1 MSLPIDYRNQPDGWN
16 PGIYDLD
23 SYEQYHSIQALRSS
37 HLRLVKK
44 SPAHFAAAFD
54 ERWQKTISP
63 QLQKSFDKGKAFDRL
78 MLHGADDLANH
89 VAIEP
94 DISKATK
101 IYKEW
106 KASQAEDAI
115 LLSQRELNFIIEMKR
130 CTEAKSVFTSIF
142 SDGHPHKV
150 LVWQDKTGLWC
161 KAEIDW
167 ICNDGTVVDL
177 KTTAGGADFWAFSR
191 SAYRYGYL
199 NQGAFYLSGLNAI
212 TGVDH
217 NRFLLAVVETE
228 PPFESQV
235 FRVTQDQLWKAEM
248 ENEECLSALAHCF
261 KTGKWPGYPD
271 MIMDLQSGQT
281 IDDTE
286 FNNFDEAEGF

>member
-1 MSLPIDYRNQPDGWN
+1 MTKIIDYRNQPEGWN

-63 QLQKSFDKGKAFDRL
+63 QLQKSFDKGKAFDTL
-78 MLHGADDLANH
+78 MLHGSDELSIK

-94 DISKATK
+94 DLSKNSNA
-101 IYKEW
+101 YKQW
-106 KASQAEDAI
+106 KQEHGGAI
-115 LLSQRELNFIIEMKR
+115 ILSQRELDFIVEMKR
-130 CTEAKSVFTSIF
+130 RTEAKSVFSGIF
-142 SDGHPHKV
+142 TDGHPHKV
-150 LVWQDKTGLWC
+150 LIWQDGTGIWC

-167 ICNDGTVVDL
+167 IMSDGTVVDL
-177 KTTAGGADFWAFSR
+177 KTTGGGADYWAFSR
-191 SAYRYGYL
+191 SAYRYGYI
-199 NQGAFYLSGLNAI
+199 NQGAFYLAGLSAI
-212 TGVDH
+212 TGVEH
-217 NRFLLAVVETE
+217 NRFMLAVVETE

-235 FRVTQDQLWKAEM
+235 FRATQDQLWKAEM
-248 ENEECLSALAHCF
+248 ENEECLSTLAHCF

-271 MIMDLQSGQT
+271 MIMDLSSGQT
-281 IDDTE
+281 IDDIE
-286 FNNFDEAEGF
+286 FNDFDEAEGF